1 MFSSLRNSNRKI
13 IMYEKDVEACRVY
26 QSLETRFQGTGILYR
41 RGVKRPWKFEEFSG
55 LRPKEARSETM
66 SEESEYIM
74 SKPMNAYTGFA
85 RVYETFMDNIPYKEW
100 AVYLKELL
108 SEYGVPS
115 GSLLAE
121 LGCGTGSMTRLLA
134 EAGYDMIGID
144 LSEEMLDI
152 ARYEHPE
159 EEYDILYLNQD
170 MREFELYGTVAAVIS
185 VCDSMNYIT
194 SEEELL
200 QVFKLVNNYLDP
212 GGYFIFDMK
221 TAYNYEVLMGD
232 RVIAENREDCSLI
245 WENYFDKETGINQYD
260 ITIYTKAEFEE
271 EETDEWEEEDA
282 EQESLPPL
290 YERLEESHIQR
301 AYPVET
307 VISLLKEAGLEFV
320 AVYGG
325 CTKEA
330 PKADSDR
337 VYFVAREK
345 FQENK
350 YYEEKGE

>member
-1 MFSSLRNSNRKI
+1 
-13 IMYEKDVEACRVY
+13 
-26 QSLETRFQGTGILYR
+26 
-41 RGVKRPWKFEEFSG
+41 
-55 LRPKEARSETM
+55 
-66 SEESEYIM
+66 M

-85 RVYETFMDNIPYKEW
+85 KVYEIFMDNIPYQEW
-100 AVYLKELL
+100 AEYLLRLL
-108 SEYGVPS
+108 AEYGVES

-121 LGCGTGSMTRLLA
+121 LGCGTGTMTRLLA

-152 ARYEHPE
+152 ARYEHRSS
-159 EEYDILYLNQD
+159 EYDILYLNQD
-170 MREFELYGTVAAVIS
+170 MREFELFGTVAAVVS

-200 QVFKLVNNYLDP
+200 QVFRLVNNYLDP

-232 RVIAENREDCSLI
+232 RVIAENREDSSLI
-245 WENYFDKETGINQYD
+245 WENFYDKETGINQYD

-271 EETDEWEEEDA
+271 DEDGAEEE
-282 EQESLPPL
+282 EMLPDL
-290 YERLEESHIQR
+290 YERLEESHVQR
-301 AYPVET
+301 AYPVDRI
-307 VISLLKEAGLEFV
+307 ISLLEKAGLEFV

-345 FQENK
+345 YQENK
-350 YYEEKGE
+350 YYE

>member
-1 MFSSLRNSNRKI
+1 
-13 IMYEKDVEACRVY
+13 
-26 QSLETRFQGTGILYR
+26 
-41 RGVKRPWKFEEFSG
+41 
-55 LRPKEARSETM
+55 
-66 SEESEYIM
+66 M

-85 RVYETFMDNIPYKEW
+85 KVYETFMDNIPYQEW
-100 AVYLKELL
+100 SEYLLHLL
-108 SEYGVPS
+108 AEYGVES

-121 LGCGTGSMTRLLA
+121 LGCGTGTMTRLLA

-159 EEYDILYLNQD
+159 AEYDILYLNQD
-170 MREFELYGTVAAVIS
+170 MREFELFGTVAAVIS

-200 QVFKLVNNYLDP
+200 QVFRLVNNYLDP

-232 RVIAENREDCSLI
+232 RVIAENREDSSLI
-245 WENYFDKETGINQYD
+245 WENFYDKETGINQYD
-260 ITIYTKAEFEE
+260 ITIYAKAEFEE
-271 EETDEWEEEDA
+271 DEDGAEAEEDDG
-282 EQESLPPL
+282 LPPL

-301 AYPVET
+301 AYPVKK

-337 VYFVAREK
+337 VYFIAREK
-345 FQENK
+345 YQENK
-350 YYEEKGE
+350 YYE